1 MLVQNKI
8 LITNGRSSVAIR
20 SRPVHA
26 PFDSFA
32 FPSRIFFSHNF
43 FAVWKRN
50 SSYNLV
56 STSRSQGSVRSFS
69 LPLFPKWTLN
79 SFFFYIVFDIFH
91 VVFVFFIFYYASF
104 SLWISI
110 LGIIIGFIGDTR
122 ARNISERRGKRKKVE
137 FYGHPRGI
145 RSQITF
151 SRNVRSFF
159 SSKEAPLLVPDRSPR
174 SRHLERTKEPGQQ

>member
-56 STSRSQGSVRSFS
+56 STSHSQGSVRSFS
-69 LPLFPKWTLN
+69 LPLFPKWTLTRKKLFLFLYRFRYLPRCLRVFYFLLH
-79 SFFFYIVFDIFH
+79 FFFLMNFYTRNYNWFH
-91 VVFVFFIFYYASF
+91 WRYTREEY
-104 SLWISI
+104 
-110 LGIIIGFIGDTR
+110 LGK
-122 ARNISERRGKRKKVE
+122 KRKKKKS
-137 FYGHPRGI
+137 RI
-145 RSQITF
+145 LRSPSLFTRIHALDRYLTSSQ
-151 SRNVRSFF
+151 SPVRANVLCTRFF
-159 SSKEAPLLVPDRSPR
+159 STMK
-174 SRHLERTKEPGQQ
+174 

>member
-43 FAVWKRN
+43 FAVEEKLELQPRV
-50 SSYNLV
+50 NLAQP
-56 STSRSQGSVRSFS
+56 RIR
-69 LPLFPKWTLN
+69 
-79 SFFFYIVFDIFH
+79 SFFFSSPLSKMDSKLFLFLYRFRYLPRCLRVFYFLLH
-91 VVFVFFIFYYASF
+91 FF

-122 ARNISERRGKRKKVE
+122 AGNISERRGKKK
-137 FYGHPRGI
+137 
-145 RSQITF
+145 
-151 SRNVRSFF
+151 SRI
-159 SSKEAPLLVPDRSPR
+159 LRSP
-174 SRHLERTKEPGQQ
+174 SRDPIANYFFA

>member
-56 STSRSQGSVRSFS
+56 STSHSQGSVRSFS
-69 LPLFPKWTLN
+69 LPLFPKWTLTRKKLFLFLYRFRYLPRCLRVFYFLLR
-79 SFFFYIVFDIFH
+79 FFFLMNFYTRNYNWFH
-91 VVFVFFIFYYASF
+91 SRYTRGEY
-104 SLWISI
+104 
-110 LGIIIGFIGDTR
+110 LGK
-122 ARNISERRGKRKKVE
+122 KRKKKK
-137 FYGHPRGI
+137 
-145 RSQITF
+145 
-151 SRNVRSFF
+151 SRI
-159 SSKEAPLLVPDRSPR
+159 LRSP
-174 SRHLERTKEPGQQ
+174 SRDPIANYFFA